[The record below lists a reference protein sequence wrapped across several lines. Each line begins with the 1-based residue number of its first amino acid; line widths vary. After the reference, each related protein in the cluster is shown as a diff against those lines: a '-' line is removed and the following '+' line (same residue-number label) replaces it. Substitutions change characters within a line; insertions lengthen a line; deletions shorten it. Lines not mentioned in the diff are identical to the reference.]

1 MVQSILKRLKLQFAE
16 EIRGFMVKQ
25 EINVVWFKRDLLFTD
40 HEPLFF
46 TKINV
51 QKTNDAVSDCAPMW
65 KMIYDVTSHS
75 DILLIKDTKDT
86 KNSTYQAAKK
96 WLRNK
101 NSGLTK
107 S

>member
-1 MVQSILKRLKLQFAE
+1 MSFLDN
-16 EIRGFMVKQ
+16 G
-25 EINVVWFKRDLLFTD
+25 
-40 HEPLFF
+40 
-46 TKINV
+46 
-51 QKTNDAVSDCAPMW
+51 APMW
-65 KMIYDVTSHS
+65 KMIYEVTSHS